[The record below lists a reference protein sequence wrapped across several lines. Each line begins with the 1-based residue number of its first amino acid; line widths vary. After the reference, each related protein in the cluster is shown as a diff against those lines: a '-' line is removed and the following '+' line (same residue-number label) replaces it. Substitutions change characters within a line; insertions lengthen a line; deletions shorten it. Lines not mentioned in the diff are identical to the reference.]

1 MRNYIIL
8 LLISFIS
15 TTHAQFGGIYGY
27 DYGYGIPPPVPP
39 PPYPMLPQ
47 QYGYGYGY
55 GYNAQ
60 PGSVESIVG
69 GALMGTAF
77 GLLFGKKK

>member
-1 MRNYIIL
+1 MQTYTVL
-8 LLISFIS
+8 FLISFIS
-15 TTHAQFGGIYGY
+15 PTHTQFGGIYGY

-39 PPYPMLPQ
+39 PPFPTFPQ
-47 QYGYGYGY
+47 PYGYGYGY
-55 GYNAQ
+55 GYNGQ